1 MRLTRPRAVVQA
13 ALFGPLALPARLLG
27 RDVRDPGLHGDR
39 CPARIPAPDDA
50 ERDTL
55 LRSYAR
61 GATARPPS
69 TISV

>member
-1 MRLTRPRAVVQA
+1 MPSLI
-13 ALFGPLALPARLLG
+13 PLVCPAIAPLYSCFARLLG
-27 RDVRDPGLHGDR
+27 RDVRGSGLQGDR
-39 CPARIPAPDDA
+39 CPVRIPAPDDA

-61 GATARPPS
+61 GATVRPPS